1 MGWGRH
7 RPGQTVQVMGGRVRR
22 KQGLHGHVSNE
33 GCLLKAGSVDR
44 WGARTRTAVPEA
56 TVSSITNLG
65 FPAPCSGE
73 TGDTRRLE
81 GSLFLMTSAFCGHCL
96 TSAEVYDLGE
106 VGSGV
111 HLLQHSPAPVSFCKM
126 GSGSFCAA
134 QSQQR

>member
-1 MGWGRH
+1 MAHLLRS
-7 RPGQTVQVMGGRVRR
+7 PGPESTWSCFVPMATA
-22 KQGLHGHVSNE
+22 HVPSF
-33 GCLLKAGSVDR
+33 S
-44 WGARTRTAVPEA
+44 
-56 TVSSITNLG
+56 
-65 FPAPCSGE
+65 FQ
-73 TGDTRRLE
+73 GDTRRME
-81 GSLFLMTSAFCGHCL
+81 GSLFLMTRAFCDHCL